1 MNTKHFFV
9 VKKSSGMNIKRFS
22 DEASAKAFA
31 AKCIR
36 RTMQSLSSAS
46 TQEAIFKKSNKS
58 IKHGSKE
65 NLHSNQN
72 PQ

>member
-31 AKCIR
+31 AKCIK
-36 RTMQSLSSAS
+36 ANNAEFIVCINAGGYF
-46 TQEAIFKKSNKS
+46 QEI
-58 IKHGSKE
+58 
-65 NLHSNQN
+65 
-72 PQ
+72 